1 MNNGK
6 QNGTIKKKEKLQ
18 TVSLSYAYTEGK
30 SEERITPVT
39 KFVVVPHT
47 LKKNHNLVLLLN
59 SLKQNTVLARFV
71 VCCSRTI
78 KENTR
83 DKVKSATEKNKQ
95 SKKVIANK
103 TRKTIVLLIVE
114 ENLHLHN
121 PQNKHAQTQ
130 TQNHF
135 SLIKMPLICGQNMMH
150 SIEALFYFVKPFF
163 II

>member
-1 MNNGK
+1 M
-6 QNGTIKKKEKLQ
+6 
-18 TVSLSYAYTEGK
+18 
-30 SEERITPVT
+30 
-39 KFVVVPHT
+39 
-47 LKKNHNLVLLLN
+47 
-59 SLKQNTVLARFV
+59 ARFV

-150 SIEALFYFVKPFF
+150 SIEALFYFVKPFLLF
-163 II
+163 KLLQAIYLEKKRGIKIIKNTING

>member
-47 LKKNHNLVLLLN
+47 LKKKSQSCSFVKLFKTKHRF
-59 SLKQNTVLARFV
+59 LARFV

-135 SLIKMPLICGQNMMH
+135 SLIKMPLICGKH
-150 SIEALFYFVKPFF
+150 DAFHRSSFLLCKTLF